1 MATANTSFR
10 GATRRSQQG
19 LTLVEFMVSITI
31 GLLLVA
37 AVATLIASQSS
48 NRAEVD
54 RAGRL
59 IENGR
64 YGIRALTDDLQMA
77 GYWGELSGVP
87 TAAALAAMPDPCALD
102 LATLEAASQLH
113 VQGYNAPASAAV
125 PACISNQR
133 AGTDILVVR
142 RADPDSSAL
151 ETAGAPDMSK
161 LVTNQLY
168 IQTGLNPAATF
179 AAIVRF
185 GSSAATNTTN
195 FTLLKKD
202 KVTRATIRKMVTR
215 IYYVANCSVE
225 VGGSCAGADGGN
237 PIPTLKMRELTVTAG
252 AAAWSAPV
260 TIAEG
265 IENMQVDYGVDTNA
279 DGAPDG
285 DDVNGD
291 LLTTAT
297 WGDVMSVKIHLLARS
312 LERSPDFSDNKT
324 YPLGTHGTVTPTGAD
339 LAYKRHVFVQSVRL
353 VNPSARRSS

>member
-10 GATRRSQQG
+10 GAPRRSQLG

-87 TAAALAAMPDPCALD
+87 TAAALGALPNPCALD

-113 VQGYNAPASAAV
+113 VQGFNAPASAAV

-133 AGTDILVVR
+133 TGTDILVIR

-151 ETAGAPDMSK
+151 ETAGAPDMGK
-161 LVTNQLY
+161 LVANQLY

-179 AAIVRF
+179 ASIVRF
-185 GSSAATNTTN
+185 GSDAATNTGN

-225 VGGSCAGADGGN
+225 VAGSCAGADAGN
-237 PIPTLKMRELTVTAG
+237 PLPTLKMIELTVTG
-252 AAAWSAPV
+252 GVAAWAAPV

-265 IENMQVDYGVDTNA
+265 IENMQIDYGVDSNA

-285 DDVNGD
+285 PDVNGD
-291 LLTTAT
+291 LLTAAT

-312 LERSPDFSDNKT
+312 LERSAEYSDNKT
-324 YPLGTHGTVTPTGAD
+324 YPLGTAGTITPAAAD
-339 LAYKRHVFVQSVRL
+339 LAFKRHVFVQSVRL

>member
-10 GATRRSQQG
+10 GASRRSQQG

-64 YGIRALTDDLQMA
+64 YGIRAMTDDLQMA

-87 TAAALAAMPDPCALD
+87 TAAALAAMPDPCVVD
-102 LATLEAASQLH
+102 LVTLEAASQLH
-113 VQGYNAPASAAV
+113 VQGFNAPASAAV
-125 PACISNQR
+125 PSCISNQR
-133 AGTDILVVR
+133 VGTDILVVR
-142 RADPDSSAL
+142 RALPDVSAIG
-151 ETAGAPDMSK
+151 T
-161 LVTNQLY
+161 LVPGHPY

-179 AAIVRF
+179 ASVVRF
-185 GSSAATNTTN
+185 ANDASGHPA
-195 FTLLKKD
+195 FTLVKKD
-202 KVTRATIRKMVTR
+202 KITPAPMRRMIVR

-225 VGGSCAGADGGN
+225 IGGSCAGADGGN
-237 PIPTLKMRELTVTAG
+237 PIPTLKMLELKDAG
-252 AAAWSAPV
+252 AFGWAPAV

-265 IENMQVDYGVDTNA
+265 IENMQIDYGVDTNA

-312 LERSPDFSDNKT
+312 LERSADFVDNKT
-324 YPLGTHGTVTPTGAD
+324 YPLGTAGTITPAGAD
-339 LAYKRHVFVQSVRL
+339 LGFKRHAFVQSVRL

>member
-10 GATRRSQQG
+10 GASRRSQQG

-87 TAAALAAMPDPCALD
+87 TAAALAAMPDACALD

-113 VQGYNAPASAAV
+113 VQGFNAPVSASV
-125 PACISNQR
+125 PTCLSNQR

-151 ETAGAPDMSK
+151 ETAGAPDMTK

-185 GSSAATNTTN
+185 GSSSATNTTN

-202 KVTRATIRKMVTR
+202 KVTRATIRRMVTR
-215 IYYVANCSVE
+215 IYYVTDCSVE

-237 PIPTLKMRELTVTAG
+237 PIPSLKMRELTVTG
-252 AAAWSAPV
+252 GVAAWASPV

-265 IENMQVDYGVDTNA
+265 IENMQIDYGVDTNA

-312 LERSPDFSDNKT
+312 LEKSADFVDNKT
-324 YPLGTHGTVTPTGAD
+324 YPLGTGGTITPTGAD

>member
-1 MATANTSFR
+1 MATANTSLR
-10 GATRRSQQG
+10 GAPRRSQLG

-64 YGIRALTDDLQMA
+64 YGIRALADDLQMA

-113 VQGYNAPASAAV
+113 VQGFNAPASAAV
-125 PACISNQR
+125 PACLSNQR

-151 ETAGAPDMSK
+151 ETGGAPDMGK

-179 AAIVRF
+179 ASIVRF
-185 GSSAATNTTN
+185 GDTAANAAN

-215 IYYVANCSVE
+215 IYYVTDCSVE

-237 PIPTLKMRELTVTAG
+237 PIPTLKMRELTVTG
-252 AAAWSAPV
+252 GVAAWSTPV

-291 LLTTAT
+291 LLTPAT

-312 LERSPDFSDNKT
+312 LERSPEFVDNKT
-324 YPLGTHGTVTPTGAD
+324 YPLGTAGTITPAGAD